1 MGVVNTQ
8 GQLRMKLIYSLTG
21 ARQCN
26 LIPSSLMT
34 DSYLSLYL
42 RKHSG
47 RLKNLPQDIK
57 VVSGRAKIQTA
68 STQFLVSNLIPLMC
82 FTYRLIELLEIN
94 KVFKRSV
101 VSKTVSNC
109 M

>member
-21 ARQCN
+21 ARQYN

-47 RLKNLPQDIK
+47 RLKNLPQDTK
-57 VVSGRAKIQTA
+57 VVSGRAKIQTCLH
-68 STQFLVSNLIPLMC
+68 SIPG
-82 FTYRLIELLEIN
+82 FKFNTFN
-94 KVFKRSV
+94 VFYLQVNRVAGKQ
-101 VSKTVSNC
+101 
-109 M
+109 